1 MNGIRKRDNISM
13 NKQPLVSA
21 VIPTYG
27 RSEMLKRA
35 IGSVLNQTYDNIEII
50 VVDDNDSD
58 SEDRKRT
65 ESALQKYLQ
74 NDQIV
79 YLKHE
84 KNAGGCAARNTGIDA
99 ANGEYIGFLDDD
111 DEWLPEFIAKHLEK
125 LSSGADVVYCNYFL
139 VNDLSG
145 KDKLE
150 MKPSNK
156 RGNVFNN
163 LLRGWCPATT
173 SMFLVKKVCFE
184 QSGNFD
190 DSLQSFQDY
199 DMWLNLSRS
208 YKFDY
213 CEEPLIVKYKH
224 DFEQLASNPVK
235 RQHALNTLQSKWNK
249 LLNIKEEE
257 DFNETIKKLQKKI
270 YYIELCK
277 LRADRKYIKSIK
289 KFIDILKISN
299 SSLRYILRLLV
310 ILIFDE
316 SFMHKL
322 QIAKAKIIK

>member
-1 MNGIRKRDNISM
+1 MNGIPKKERSSM
-13 NKQPLVSA
+13 NKHPLVSV

-35 IGSVLNQTYDNIEII
+35 IGSVLNQTYDYIEII

-58 SEDRKRT
+58 SEDRRRT
-65 ESALQKYLQ
+65 EGALQKYLQ
-74 NDQIV
+74 NDQII

-111 DEWLPEFIAKHLEK
+111 DEWLPEFVVKHLEK
-125 LSSGADVVYCNYFL
+125 LSSGDVVYCNYFL

-150 MKPSNK
+150 MNPNNK
-156 RGNVFNN
+156 SGDVFND
-163 LLRGWCPATT
+163 LLRGWCPTTT
-173 SMFLVKKVCFE
+173 SMFLVKKECFE

-199 DMWLNLSRS
+199 DMWLNLSRN

-213 CEEPLIVKYKH
+213 CDEPLIVKYEH
-224 DFEQLASNPVK
+224 GFEQLASNPAK

-249 LLNIKEEE
+249 LLNIKELEE
-257 DFNETIKKLQKKI
+257 FKEAIKKFQKDI

-277 LRADRKYIKSIK
+277 LRAERKYIKSIK

>member
-1 MNGIRKRDNISM
+1 MSKTH
-13 NKQPLVSA
+13 LVSV

-35 IGSVLNQTYDNIEII
+35 IGSVLNQIYDNIEII

-58 SEDRKRT
+58 SEDRRRT
-65 ESALQKYLQ
+65 EGALQKYLQ

-84 KNAGGCAARNTGIDA
+84 KNAGGCAARNTGIDV

-150 MKPSNK
+150 MKTNNK
-156 RGNVFNN
+156 SGNVFND
-163 LLRGWCPATT
+163 LLRGWCPTTT
-173 SMFLVKKVCFE
+173 SMFLVKKECFE

-199 DMWLNLSRS
+199 DMWLNLSRN

-213 CEEPLIVKYKH
+213 CDEHLIVKYEH
-224 DFEQLASNPVK
+224 GFEQLASNPVK
-235 RQHALNTLQSKWNK
+235 RMQALNTLQSKWNK
-249 LLNIKEEE
+249 LLNMKELENFKE
-257 DFNETIKKLQKKI
+257 GIKKFQKDI

-289 KFIDILKISN
+289 KFVDILKISN
-299 SSLRYILRLLV
+299 SSFRYILRLLV